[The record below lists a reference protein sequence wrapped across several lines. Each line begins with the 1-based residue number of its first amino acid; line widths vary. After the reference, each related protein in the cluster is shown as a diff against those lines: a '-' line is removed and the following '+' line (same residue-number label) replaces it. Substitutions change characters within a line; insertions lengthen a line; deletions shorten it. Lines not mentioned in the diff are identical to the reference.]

1 MKSNIYSIK
10 GLWSLFLV
18 CAFPLH
24 FWTLILAFRDLS
36 WVTERT
42 NAWDAIGVVSY
53 ALLFALLESILV
65 FFIVTLIG
73 FATPKQWNVDKRVA
87 FISLVFLITA
97 LWGMI
102 SQLLFLWNI
111 NLPAK
116 TMQFLAL
123 SRHPLWWLYGG
134 SLAIVVPSFILPTYF
149 FLRSNKLYLFMQE
162 LIERLSLL
170 TTLYLIFDLTGII
183 IVTARNIWQTTG

>member
-1 MKSNIYSIK
+1 MKSNTYTTK

-24 FWTLILAFRDLS
+24 FWTLILAFRDIS

-42 NAWDAIGVVSY
+42 NAWDAVGVVSY
-53 ALLFALLESILV
+53 GLLFALFESILV
-65 FFIVTLIG
+65 FFVVALLG
-73 FATPKQWNVDKRVA
+73 FTTPKQWNVDKRIA
-87 FISLVFLITA
+87 FLSLLFLITA

-102 SQLLFLWNI
+102 GQLLFLWNI
-111 NLPAK
+111 NLSTK
-116 TMQFLAL
+116 TIQFLAL
-123 SRHPLWWLYGG
+123 SEHPLWWLYGG
-134 SLAIVVPSFILPTYF
+134 SLAIVVLSFILPTYF

-170 TTLYLIFDLTGII
+170 TTLYLIFDLAGLI
-183 IVTARNIWQTTG
+183 IVTVRNMW